1 MECGYQTQQCP
12 DCRSQILK
20 KDFQNHNKSCALVEL
35 ICEDGKPAYK
45 RGEATTKHTEII
57 CLKEQLR
64 QQREERR
71 RNKHEMDVLAGQLSG
86 SCMLSK

>member
-12 DCRSQILK
+12 GCRSQILK

-35 ICEDGKPAYK
+35 ICQDCQFAYN
-45 RGEATTKHTEII
+45 RREAITKHTENI

-64 QQREERR
+64 QLREECKK
-71 RNKHEMDVLAGQLSG
+71 NKHEMHVLAAQLYG